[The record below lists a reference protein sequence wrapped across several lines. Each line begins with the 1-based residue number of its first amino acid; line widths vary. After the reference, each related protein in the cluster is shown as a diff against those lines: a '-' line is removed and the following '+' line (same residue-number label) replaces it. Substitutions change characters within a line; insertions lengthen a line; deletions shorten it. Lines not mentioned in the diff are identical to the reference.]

1 MEQVTIPRKPTRS
14 SGYSLIVFFL
24 ILYVVGVMAA
34 TCWVFV
40 LPAKFFYDGEYI
52 RGLLESP
59 QGLNFDPFVNT
70 ARVFALLGYSAT
82 TPREVVAVS
91 VFTLS
96 FLPALIGFTLGLRN
110 PSYTNLFLLAAWIGV
125 STIYLGQYS
134 KELIALWFVFFA
146 LYWLGFKRPTAWMAI
161 LIIAIYGIFFRSYW
175 IIIAGFWMLL
185 LWLSDRP
192 WRFYLKM
199 TFLLCVMALVSAAFY
214 EVFGYHLTEVRDR
227 VNEYRSDSPDAI
239 TMIRNYL
246 PSETVLHDLLNW
258 LIAWFFILI
267 PLPVLRFFEAQYLVF
282 FALMAT
288 TLYVTLR
295 IRQGLVLQG
304 MHLPPLVER
313 RIRGSITFML
323 AFTLVQGIFE
333 PDYGSIVKHMTS
345 LLPTLAYVLAFGQWN
360 VRKVR

>member
-1 MEQVTIPRKPTRS
+1 
-14 SGYSLIVFFL
+14 
-24 ILYVVGVMAA
+24 
-34 TCWVFV
+34 
-40 LPAKFFYDGEYI
+40 
-52 RGLLESP
+52 
-59 QGLNFDPFVNT
+59 
-70 ARVFALLGYSAT
+70 
-82 TPREVVAVS
+82 
-91 VFTLS
+91 
-96 FLPALIGFTLGLRN
+96 
-110 PSYTNLFLLAAWIGV
+110 
-125 STIYLGQYS
+125 
-134 KELIALWFVFFA
+134 
-146 LYWLGFKRPTAWMAI
+146 
-161 LIIAIYGIFFRSYW
+161 
-175 IIIAGFWMLL
+175 
-185 LWLSDRP
+185 
-192 WRFYLKM
+192 
-199 TFLLCVMALVSAAFY
+199 MALVSAAFY

-304 MHLPPLVER
+304 MHLTPLVER